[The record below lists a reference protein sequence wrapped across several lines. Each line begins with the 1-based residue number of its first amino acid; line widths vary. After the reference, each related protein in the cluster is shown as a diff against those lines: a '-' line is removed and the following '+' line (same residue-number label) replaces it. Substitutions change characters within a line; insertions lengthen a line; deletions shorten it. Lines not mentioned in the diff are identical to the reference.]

1 MAPAGTPPAILTKL
15 SGEAAK
21 AMMHPDTITRFGALG
36 MDPVGGTPENYAGVI
51 RRGLERFSVA
61 VKLSGA
67 KTD

>member
-1 MAPAGTPPAILTKL
+1 
-15 SGEAAK
+15 
-21 AMMHPDTITRFGALG
+21 MHPDTITRFGALG